1 MIDQRKPMN
10 PANETAA
17 KIEAPESTSAPAD
30 FDHKLDERAAPRDSD
45 RASDQHRPVEDLH
58 SLLLRISHHLDYE
71 TSERSTIYYRLLA
84 IDAQAKRIEN
94 QTKRRALRTLVRYLV
109 AMCIAIAGTLAWQSY
124 GEAAKQIIAT
134 TAPELGWSPEAKQ
147 MIASW
152 VQQRG
157 WTNPPPAGPETSAVR
172 LPVAETRQATPVAQ
186 TAAEAAAPK
195 TPATPSVD
203 LEQVQQIMQGL
214 TALQHTVEQLAAAQ
228 DQMARQ
234 ITSLQASDSEILKR
248 VPAPPPLPP
257 IAPARK
263 PMQPTM
269 PAPSSRAPA
278 SGH

>member
-1 MIDQRKPMN
+1 MN

-30 FDHKLDERAAPRDSD
+30 FGHKFDERAAPRNFD

-94 QTKRRALRTLVRYLV
+94 QTKRRALRALVRYLV

-124 GEAAKQIIAT
+124 GGAAKQIIAT
-134 TAPELGWSPEAKQ
+134 RARELGWSPEAKQ

-152 VQQRG
+152 IQERG
-157 WTNPPPAGPETSAVR
+157 WTNPPPAGAETAAAR
-172 LPVAETRQATPVAQ
+172 LPVAETLQAIPVAQ
-186 TAAEAAAPK
+186 TAPEAVAPK
-195 TPATPSVD
+195 APATPSVD
-203 LEQVQQIMQGL
+203 PEQVQQIMQSLAGL
-214 TALQHTVEQLAAAQ
+214 QQTVERLAAAQ

-234 ITSLQASDSEILKR
+234 ITSLQASDFEILKR

-257 IAPARK
+257 AAPARK

-269 PAPSSRAPA
+269 PAPSSRVPA